1 MEGRASSWGDRLKNW
16 FFDPVK
22 AAERVFVNLVLGAS
36 IARSLHGGAGSLSQ
50 ELLLVP
56 TAIEPT

>member
-22 AAERVFVNLVLGAS
+22 AAERVFVNLILGDS
-36 IARSLHGGAGSLSQ
+36 ISRSPHEAFGPLFQ
-50 ELLLVP
+50 EILLVP
-56 TAIEPT
+56 TAIELS